1 MRFANSDIPVD
12 RALIQKLAG
21 PLAKLMTE
29 QGKTPISEKEL
40 MAIMLDPKTEVEFPG
55 INIRQNQDGV
65 VVVRVVR
72 TVVVSTQR
80 GGNEFVTLM
89 EDGAK

>member
-1 MRFANSDIPVD
+1 MRIANNEIPVD
-12 RALIQKLAG
+12 RTLIQKLAG

-29 QGKTPISEKEL
+29 QGNTPISEKEL
-40 MAIMLDPKTEVEFPG
+40 MDLMLDPNTEVEFPG

-65 VVVRVVR
+65 VVVRTVR
-72 TVVVSTQR
+72 TVVVNTKA

-89 EDGAK
+89 EDSPK